1 MDRKNTIALPIVL
14 GPTGSGKSDLALC
27 IAMALGGEI
36 VSCDSLQVYRGF
48 DLGTAKLGAAE
59 RRGIPHH
66 LLDLIDPTQLFT
78 AGDYARVA
86 RTCLREIAGRD
97 RIPIVVGGT
106 GFYLRALLEGL
117 FPGPV
122 RSPRIRDRLARR
134 EQRKS
139 GSLHRILSR
148 LDPAAAAR
156 IHPSDKNKTIRA
168 LEVRLLE
175 GRPLSALFKLGRE
188 PLTGFQPIKLGLDPP
203 RDLLYR
209 KLDARSERMF
219 ESGLIAEARDL
230 LAAGVPVD
238 AKPFE
243 SLGYR
248 QALDVVQER
257 LTLEQALACTQAATR
272 RYAKRQLTW
281 FRKEHSVHW
290 LQGFGDDEQVQ
301 DQALAV
307 IQQTV
312 ERG

>member
-27 IAMALGGEI
+27 IATALGGEI